1 MSFTVNLRI
10 EITKADSRA
19 TRVWLFYKRLVL
31 HLVKGL
37 MKEMQNNTTKPNNRR
52 AQTNVFSARD
62 GESSGFCTWSRVY
75 ALSSQAFGKQ
85 TVNRQ
90 GQPAL
95 GRSVCCAHCTGCFV
109 SRLVSCCSSGSPKG
123 PRQPVELSEPRELM
137 SFWSGSCQPFITAL
151 DRDVWGRCAQCTSV
165 TPVGPRAWLRP
176 GALGLLVLKWRE
188 NPCFLSD
195 GDCVSLLRESQLV
208 DQNSSPPPSTPVHG
222 VWPFSSRLGP
232 RVVHS
237 SLWSQITE
245 EQ

>member
-1 MSFTVNLRI
+1 MFLVCHHHTFFFLLTILLFYWNILSFTVNLRI

-19 TRVWLFYKRLVL
+19 TWVWLFYKRLVL

-62 GESSGFCTWSRVY
+62 GESSGFCTWSHVY

-137 SFWSGSCQPFITAL
+137 SFWCGLVSALHYCTWQGCLGAMCPMHACHTCWTQSLTAARGSGLA
-151 DRDVWGRCAQCTSV
+151 
-165 TPVGPRAWLRP
+165 PVEMKGESLLSFGWWLRLSEWP
-176 GALGLLVLKWRE
+176 RLLM
-188 NPCFLSD
+188 
-195 GDCVSLLRESQLV
+195 
-208 DQNSSPPPSTPVHG
+208 
-222 VWPFSSRLGP
+222 
-232 RVVHS
+232 
-237 SLWSQITE
+237 
-245 EQ
+245 

>member
-123 PRQPVELSEPRELM
+123 PRQPVELSEPR
-137 SFWSGSCQPFITAL
+137 
-151 DRDVWGRCAQCTSV
+151 
-165 TPVGPRAWLRP
+165 
-176 GALGLLVLKWRE
+176 GADEFLVRLGVS
-188 NPCFLSD
+188 P
-195 GDCVSLLRESQLV
+195 SLLHLTGMFGGDVPNARL
-208 DQNSSPPPSTPVHG
+208 
-222 VWPFSSRLGP
+222 SRLLDPEPDCGQG
-232 RVVHS
+232 
-237 SLWSQITE
+237 LWACSC
-245 EQ
+245 